1 MQKIIIKNFGAID
14 YAEIEIKKVLVLIG
28 EQASGKSTIA
38 KLIYFFKSLRD
49 DIFNKIYLDQ
59 NSVTFSQIDDINSPI
74 AKKFGS
80 FFGSTSNLPDFEIRY
95 YYNLEEEKYLNLSVE
110 VHKIHSQILKK
121 VKIRFSPNLFN
132 NEFKTAIS
140 DIKND
145 LYRNLNMFVIG
156 SGEEF
161 IQKQE
166 KIKYINKLRF
176 KLIDLFNSRQT
187 NLLFIIAG
195 RNVTV
200 SYSELFEKYLF
211 DSVQDRLEQNRLED
225 SEFSPRTLTTNTIDE
240 ILMLEFMERVLKI
253 KNIFRRFQSFDGV
266 IKSATEFAYEGEQY
280 LHQDQAQEL
289 NFIKKKLHEILKG
302 EYIFDNLGEK
312 IIVNAE
318 MSVSISNTSS
328 GQQDVIRL
336 LQDIFICMIERSR
349 VLRIVEEPEAHLF
362 PVAQKSLIELLA
374 LMVNQNDDN
383 QLIITTH
390 SPYVL
395 TVFNNLL
402 FAQRVVDK
410 NPSAEAEVAE
420 LIPKEFWLKAKDFS
434 AYSLGNHFM
443 EEAKYCESIFDLEM
457 GTIEQNYLD
466 EVSEMLGGDFNA
478 LYSIHARTFRRK

>member
-1 MQKIIIKNFGAID
+1 MQKIIIKNFGAIA

-59 NSVTFSQIDDINSPI
+59 NSVTFSQFDDIDQPL
-74 AKKFGS
+74 AKKFVA
-80 FFGSTSNLPDFEIRY
+80 FFGSISNLSDFEIRY
-95 YYNLEEEKYLNLSVE
+95 YYNLEEEKYLNLSVD
-110 VHKIHSQILKK
+110 VQKIDSDILKK
-121 VKIRFSPNLFN
+121 VKSKFSPNFFS
-132 NEFKTAIS
+132 NEFKTTIS
-140 DIKND
+140 NIKTEIN
-145 LYRNLNMFVIG
+145 RNLNTIVIG
-156 SGEEF
+156 RGEEF
-161 IQKQE
+161 IQEQK
-166 KIKYINKLRF
+166 KIQYFNQLRF
-176 KLIDLFNSRQT
+176 ILIDLFNSRQR

-195 RNVTV
+195 RNLTV
-200 SYSELFEKYLF
+200 SYSELFEKYLL
-211 DSVQDRLEQNRLED
+211 QDRLEQNRLI
-225 SEFSPRTLTTNTIDE
+225 TNTIDE
-240 ILMLEFMERVLKI
+240 ILMVKFMERVKEI
-253 KNIFRRFQSFDGV
+253 KNIFRRLQSFDGV
-266 IKSATEFAYEGEQY
+266 IKRATEVAYDGEQY
-280 LHQDQAQEL
+280 VHETQEL
-289 NFIKKKLHEILKG
+289 NSIKKKLHEILKG

-318 MSVSISNTSS
+318 MSVDISNASS

-336 LQDIFICMIERSR
+336 LQDIFICIIERSKA
-349 VLRIVEEPEAHLF
+349 LRIVEEPEAHLF

-374 LMVNQNDDN
+374 LMVNQDDDN

-434 AYSLGNHFM
+434 AYSLGNSSIH
-443 EEAKYCESIFDLEM
+443 EEPEYCESIFNNQT
-457 GTIEQNYLD
+457 GAIQQNYLD
-466 EVSEMLGGDFNA
+466 AVSEMLGGDFNY
-478 LYSIHARTFRRK
+478 LYSLYTKTFRRK

>member
-1 MQKIIIKNFGAID
+1 MQKIIIKNFGAIE

-49 DIFNKIYLDQ
+49 DIFKKIYLDQ
-59 NSVTFSQIDDINSPI
+59 ESVTFSQFNDIDQPL
-74 AKKFGS
+74 AKKFAA

-95 YYNLEEEKYLNLSVE
+95 YYNLEEEKYLNLSVD
-110 VHKIHSQILKK
+110 VKKIDSHILKK
-121 VKIRFSPNLFN
+121 VKSKFSPNFFS
-132 NEFKTAIS
+132 NEFKTTIS
-140 DIKND
+140 NIKVELNQ
-145 LYRNLNMFVIG
+145 NLNAIVIG

-161 IQKQE
+161 IQEQK
-166 KIKYINKLRF
+166 KIQYINKLRF

-195 RNVTV
+195 RNLTV

-211 DSVQDRLEQNRLED
+211 TSVQDRLEQNRLED
-225 SEFSPRTLTTNTIDE
+225 SGFNPRTLTTNTIDE
-240 ILMLEFMERVLKI
+240 ILMLEFIERVIKI
-253 KNIFRRFQSFDGV
+253 KNIFRRLQSFDGV
-266 IKSATEFAYEGEQY
+266 IKSATEFAYDGDQY
-280 LHQDQAQEL
+280 VHETQEL

-312 IIVNAE
+312 IIVNSK
-318 MSVSISNTSS
+318 MSVNISNASS

-336 LQDIFICMIERSR
+336 LQDIFICIIERSQ

-374 LMVNQNDDN
+374 LMVNQKDDN

-420 LIPKEFWLKAKDFS
+420 LIPKEFWLDPNEFS
-434 AYSLGNHFM
+434 AYSLGNSSI
-443 EEAKYCESIFDLEM
+443 EEEPEYCESIFNQQT
-457 GTIEQNYLD
+457 GAIKQNYLD
-466 EVSEMLGGDFNA
+466 AVSEMLGGDFNA
-478 LYSIHARTFRRK
+478 LYSIYTKNSRRR

>member
-1 MQKIIIKNFGAID
+1 MQKIIIKNFGAIA

-49 DIFNKIYLDQ
+49 DIFKKIYLDQ
-59 NSVTFSQIDDINSPI
+59 KSVTFSQFDDIDQPL
-74 AKKFGS
+74 AKKFAA
-80 FFGSTSNLPDFEIRY
+80 FFGSTSNLHDFEIRY
-95 YYNLEEEKYLNLSVE
+95 YYNLEEEKYLNLSVGVYE
-110 VHKIHSQILKK
+110 INGHTLKN
-121 VKIRFSPNLFN
+121 VKTMFSPNFFS
-132 NEFKTAIS
+132 NEFKNAIS
-140 DIKND
+140 NIKTELNQ
-145 LYRNLNMFVIG
+145 NLNTIVIR

-161 IQKQE
+161 IQEQK
-166 KIKYINKLRF
+166 KIQYINKLRF

-195 RNVTV
+195 RNLTV

-211 DSVQDRLEQNRLED
+211 ASVQDRLEQNRLED

-240 ILMLEFMERVLKI
+240 ILMLEFIERVIKI
-253 KNIFRRFQSFDGV
+253 KNIFRRLQSFDGV
-266 IKSATEFAYEGEQY
+266 IKSATEFAYDGEQY
-280 LHQDQAQEL
+280 VHEAKEL
-289 NFIKKKLHEILKG
+289 NFIKEKLHEILKG

-312 IIVNAE
+312 IIVNPE
-318 MSVSISNTSS
+318 MSVIISNASS

-374 LMVNQNDDN
+374 LLVNQNDDN
-383 QLIITTH
+383 QLVITTH

-410 NPSAEAEVAE
+410 NPSAESEVAE
-420 LIPKEFWLKAKDFS
+420 LIPKEFWLKAEDFS

-457 GTIEQNYLD
+457 GTIQQNYLD
-466 EVSEMLGGDFNA
+466 EVSEILGGDFNT

>member
-1 MQKIIIKNFGAID
+1 MQKIIIKNFGAIK

-49 DIFNKIYLDQ
+49 DIFKKIYRDQ
-59 NSVTFSQIDDINSPI
+59 KSVTFSQIDDINSPI
-74 AKKFGS
+74 AKKFAS
-80 FFGSTSNLPDFEIRY
+80 FFGSTSNLSDFEIIY
-95 YYNLEEEKYLNLSVE
+95 YYNLEEEKYINLSVG
-110 VHKIHSQILKK
+110 VHEIHNQILKRL
-121 VKIRFSPNLFN
+121 KIRFSPSFFN
-132 NEFKTAIS
+132 NDFKTFIS
-140 DIKND
+140 DIKTD
-145 LYRNLNMFVIG
+145 LYRNLNMPVIG
-156 SGEEF
+156 SSEEF
-161 IQKQE
+161 IQEQK
-166 KIKYINKLRF
+166 KIQYINKLRF
-176 KLIDLFNSRQT
+176 KLIDVFNSRQT

-211 DSVQDRLEQNRLED
+211 SSVQDRLEQNRLED

-240 ILMLEFMERVLKI
+240 ILMLEFIERVIKI
-253 KNIFRRFQSFDGV
+253 KNIFRRLQSFDGV
-266 IKSATEFAYEGEQY
+266 IKSATEFAYDGEQY
-280 LHQDQAQEL
+280 VHETQEL
-289 NFIKKKLHEILKG
+289 NFIKEKLHEILKG

-318 MSVSISNTSS
+318 MSVNISNASS

-402 FAQRVVDK
+402 FAQRVVNK
-410 NPSAEAEVAE
+410 NPSADAEVAE
-420 LIPKEFWLKAKDFS
+420 LIPKEFWLNPNEFS
-434 AYSLGNHFM
+434 AYSLDNSSI
-443 EEAKYCESIFDLEM
+443 EEETEYCASIFNQQT
-457 GTIEQNYLD
+457 GVIKQNYLD
-466 EVSEMLGGDFNA
+466 AVSEMLGGDFNT
-478 LYSIHARTFRRK
+478 LYGIYAKTFARR